1 LFLSKGKT
9 VTATT
14 KIIRLSWFGR

>member
-1 LFLSKGKT
+1 

-14 KIIRLSWFGR
+14 KIIRL